1 MSIEQTVENVRLR
14 CDAVSLTRK
23 HFWRLLGMS
32 LAVFL
37 FTVLLETCL
46 SCLGDLITKPETDA
60 AIAAINAYVA
70 SPVITAVALMYDAV
84 VKLLISPRFL
94 LFNLFYIMVTTIVS
108 AGLNLGQQTQLLA
121 AGRGG
126 KPRVLGGFCLMRYC
140 FKAWRLSL
148 LILVKVISWT
158 IPGLV
163 CLIGAALLSSCGQS
177 HLSIIL
183 NAAGILL
190 ILLLAVRAWLGY
202 CLAACCLADKPRS
215 RVRDCVARSKALM
228 LSRRWQG
235 FKLGWPMIL
244 KMLGTFYAESMI
256 FSLIATAIG
265 DQPGAAVM
273 IPAVLLMLL
282 AISLSAIYFSL
293 QFDLAYA
300 LFYLQRDE
308 TAMPSVSCEPI
319 PTDLPEE
326 SPADSP
332 EDTDPENTEEKENPN
347 EEPVC

>member
-1 MSIEQTVENVRLR
+1 MSVEQTVENVRIR
-14 CDAVSLTRK
+14 YDAVSLTRK
-23 HFWRLLGMS
+23 HFWRLLGMI
-32 LAVFL
+32 LVVFL
-37 FTVLLETCL
+37 FTVLLETGL
-46 SCLGDLITKPETDA
+46 SFLGDQITKQETDA

-70 SPVITAVALMYDAV
+70 SPVITAVAPMYDAV

-121 AGRGG
+121 ASRGG
-126 KPRVLGGFCLMRYC
+126 TPRVMGGFCQMRYC
-140 FKAWRLSL
+140 FKAWRLAL
-148 LILVKVISWT
+148 WILIKIICWAL
-158 IPGLV
+158 PGLA
-163 CLIGAALLSSCGQS
+163 CIIAGSDLSANNQSIQGTILIVAGVVLLFF
-177 HLSIIL
+177 LTIR
-183 NAAGILL
+183 AGMS
-190 ILLLAVRAWLGY
+190 Y
-202 CLAACCLADKPRS
+202 CLSTYILADKPSRS
-215 RVRDCVARSKALM
+215 VRDCVARSKGLM
-228 LSRRWQG
+228 LYRRWQG

-282 AISLSAIYFSL
+282 AITLSAIYFSL

-300 LFYLQRDE
+300 LFYLQRDG
-308 TAMPSVSCEPI
+308 TATPSVNCVPI